1 MQWPPFNYGG
11 KTYHGSNIPVGSIID
26 VELDI
31 SKSTIKYFING
42 VDKAIAYEGIPLDKP
57 LRFAIQIA
65 DQNYSIELLS
75 YSQQ

>member
-1 MQWPPFNYGG
+1 MLLDQL
-11 KTYHGSNIPVGSIID
+11 
-26 VELDI
+26 LDI

-65 DQNYSIELLS
+65 DQNESIELLS